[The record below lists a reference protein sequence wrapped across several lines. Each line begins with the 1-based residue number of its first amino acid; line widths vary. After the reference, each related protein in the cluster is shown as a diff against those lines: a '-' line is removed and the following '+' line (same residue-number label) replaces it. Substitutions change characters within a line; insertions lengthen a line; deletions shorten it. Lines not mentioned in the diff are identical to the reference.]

1 MNVNRIINECDA
13 EHNDIDKRILYELTG
28 IKLDQDFF
36 ADDSS
41 FEADM
46 SRMVDNLIGY
56 RDRLTS
62 IENVQPI
69 QPKFVGH
76 KEGDDDA
83 DRLAAPLLLT
93 SHYSVNPSSS
103 VEMLEDDGD
112 MQRVSGRG
120 SSEDD
125 SSDDAD
131 VEASRI
137 SNIN

>member
-56 RDRLTS
+56 RNRLTS
-62 IENVQPI
+62 IENVQVI
-69 QPKFVGH
+69 QPKFGH
-76 KEGDDDA
+76 IEEDD
-83 DRLAAPLLLT
+83 DRLAPFLLT
-93 SHYSVNPSSS
+93 SHHSVNQS
-103 VEMLEDDGD
+103 
-112 MQRVSGRG
+112 
-120 SSEDD
+120 
-125 SSDDAD
+125 
-131 VEASRI
+131 
-137 SNIN
+137 